1 MHIAGRLFLC
11 NSLGYE
17 TQRWARCCIY
27 SLLCHSCAM
36 GSLRKSLAFRTTV
49 LEVKY
54 VRTGSRT
61 KSALLTPA
69 ERADDLLKGLTRE
82 EKVG

>member
-1 MHIAGRLFLC
+1 
-11 NSLGYE
+11 
-17 TQRWARCCIY
+17 
-27 SLLCHSCAM
+27 M
-36 GSLRKSLAFRTTV
+36 GSLRKSLAVRTTV

>member
-1 MHIAGRLFLC
+1 MEFLR
-11 NSLGYE
+11 
-17 TQRWARCCIY
+17 TT
-27 SLLCHSCAM
+27 
-36 GSLRKSLAFRTTV
+36 LAVWTTV